1 MFLILRSIL
10 IGELIAG
17 LSFTLCLFLDWLIS
31 FLKVH
36 FQNQKK
42 DR

>member
-1 MFLILRSIL
+1 MFWILKVIL
-10 IGELIAG
+10 LGELVLGGIFA
-17 LSFTLCLFLDWLIS
+17 LCLFLDWLLR

-36 FQNQKK
+36 FQKEE

>member
-1 MFLILRSIL
+1 MLWIL
-10 IGELIAG
+10 IALLLGELVMCGIFA
-17 LSFTLCLFLDWLIS
+17 LCLFLDWFLR

-36 FQNQKK
+36 FQKEE

>member
-1 MFLILRSIL
+1 MFWIPKAVL
-10 IGELIAG
+10 IGDLVLGGTFA
-17 LSFTLCLFLDWLIS
+17 LCLFLDWLLR